1 MLTPDRLRY
10 SRSILFFELFP
21 AFVTIV
27 AVIAGVALYVANRS
41 ARNHEPDTTNPEPN
55 TEHEPGSGNSEL

>member
-27 AVIAGVALYVANRS
+27 AVIAGVALYVANRRS
-41 ARNHEPDTTNPEPN
+41 LNEPRTSNPEPN
-55 TEHEPGSGNSEL
+55 AEHEQRRRNAEV